1 MWKKYIIKIITIIGS
16 FLLGVILREGL
27 SSRIITEKYI
37 ITNINYVYTFGI
49 KEVIT
54 VLIFTGSVYVY
65 FYIKYIESKT
75 SLSEINKTFF
85 KILYVELLIFSF
97 TTGTYLPDILVLGNI
112 NEYLDLLLLL
122 ILMSLIIERLF
133 SIEEYYKPEED
144 ENREKL
150 YKSREDLLG
159 RLQTYLFNMNAIA
172 ITGAWGIG
180 KTVFLN
186 DFFYRDENAEKRYEK
201 IYIDVS
207 VFTENKRIIEKIER
221 ELNDIFEKHGILKIK
236 DKLLNGLE
244 ENNFW
249 CKSILSFFKLEVE
262 DKSKNLENKIK
273 ELETKNKSIV
283 LCLDNF
289 ERISDKNRIISLLAI
304 IDERIPEGIKRIYL
318 YDEEYMEEL
327 FFEKKDLK
335 GFKEY
340 FNKYIEHSF
349 NIKDAEIDEILDG
362 SLDLKKIIIRTINR
376 IDFFE
381 KELKSKANLL
391 KSKLKT
397 DEKVI
402 DDLRSNQ
409 TKKEKKEKKEEN
421 SKKFDIKIQII
432 NNFIEISLNFKKLLL
447 VPRYLEQLKN
457 FIGKINEEN
466 KVYELEWK
474 IISDFFKNVSAKEIE
489 EYSSNNIDHAID
501 ENRIDKNIIFL
512 RYLFFTEN
520 TGNNYDRLKVY
531 KNEKKDKY
539 ELEIKKIENNIQG
552 KLTKGLK
559 LIKDRYSEGTFN
571 QKKEKYQNF
580 LEEGLSGE
588 NKYVINN
595 SEELKALV
603 LDFEGEIEKI
613 NYPLLEKIT
622 IDENGNYQD
631 GGKEVAAIEDRK
643 NLIKL
648 YLRRNRNIKTLLQFI
663 LPTKKIVDYFNEYSK
678 FEETLKEELK
688 VESLEKIIKE
698 LKKKLDKDEKGK
710 NKLIEKLE
718 LISEF
723 TVDDIKASLTFAEEI
738 LKLSIEQISKE
749 KRKVI
754 DEEYFE
760 NNSEIYI
767 LNDTRNVSEG
777 EMRLTY
783 LNVIRNEKIIINS
796 SNIDDYIKE
805 LQEDL
810 NKGSNVKNKEKKI
823 VLLVGFIK
831 FKENIKQKVMV
842 K

>member
-1 MWKKYIIKIITIIGS
+1 M
-16 FLLGVILREGL
+16 
-27 SSRIITEKYI
+27 
-37 ITNINYVYTFGI
+37 
-49 KEVIT
+49 
-54 VLIFTGSVYVY
+54 
-65 FYIKYIESKT
+65 
-75 SLSEINKTFF
+75 
-85 KILYVELLIFSF
+85 
-97 TTGTYLPDILVLGNI
+97 
-112 NEYLDLLLLL
+112 
-122 ILMSLIIERLF
+122 
-133 SIEEYYKPEED
+133 
-144 ENREKL
+144 
-150 YKSREDLLG
+150 
-159 RLQTYLFNMNAIA
+159 
-172 ITGAWGIG
+172 
-180 KTVFLN
+180 
-186 DFFYRDENAEKRYEK
+186 
-201 IYIDVS
+201 
-207 VFTENKRIIEKIER
+207 
-221 ELNDIFEKHGILKIK
+221 
-236 DKLLNGLE
+236 
-244 ENNFW
+244 
-249 CKSILSFFKLEVE
+249 EVE

-273 ELETKNKSIV
+273 ELETTNKSVV

-327 FFEKKDLK
+327 FAEKKGLK

-349 NIKDAEIDEILDG
+349 NIKDAEIDEILEG
-362 SLDLKKIIIRTINR
+362 SLDLKKIITRTISR

-391 KSKLKT
+391 KNKLKI

-402 DDLRSNQ
+402 DNLRGNQ
-409 TKKEKKEKKEEN
+409 TEKEKKEEKEKN
-421 SKKFDIKIQII
+421 NKKFDIKIQTI

-457 FIGKINEEN
+457 FIRKIDEEN

-489 EYSSNNIDHAID
+489 EYSFNNIDHAID
-501 ENRIDKNIIFL
+501 ENKIDKNIIFL
-512 RYLFFTEN
+512 RYLFFTKN

-531 KNEKKDKY
+531 KNEKKDKD
-539 ELEIKKIENNIQG
+539 EIKIEEIEKNIQG
-552 KLTKGLK
+552 RLTEGLK
-559 LIKDRYSEGTFN
+559 LIKDRYSEDAFN
-571 QKKEKYQNF
+571 QRKEKYEKF
-580 LEEGLSGE
+580 LEKGLSDRNE
-588 NKYVINN
+588 YVIDN
-595 SEELKALV
+595 SDELKALV
-603 LDFEGEIEKI
+603 SDIDGEIEKI

-622 IDENGNYQD
+622 IDENGNYQN
-631 GGKEVAAIEDRK
+631 GKEEVTAIEYRK
-643 NLIKL
+643 SLIKL
-648 YLRRNRNIKTLLQFI
+648 YLRYNRNIKTLLQFI
-663 LPTKKIVDYFNEYSK
+663 LPTKKITDYFNEYSK
-678 FEETLKEELK
+678 FEEALKEELE

-698 LKKKLDKDEKGK
+698 LKKRLDKDEKGE
-710 NKLIEKLE
+710 NKLIKKLE

-738 LKLSIEQISKE
+738 LKLSVEQISKE

-760 NNSEIYI
+760 NNSEIDI
-767 LNDTRNVSEG
+767 LNDTRNISEG

-805 LQEDL
+805 LKEDL

-823 VLLVGFIK
+823 VLLVEFIK
-831 FKENIKQKVMV
+831 FKKNIKQKVIV